1 MYEQIKGI
9 IARQLDID
17 ENTISESSL
26 ILEDLGA
33 DSLDVVEM
41 LSEIEELAS
50 ISIPDE
56 DIPAIKSVGDLVNY
70 VESHK

>member
-41 LSEIEELAS
+41 LSEIEELAN